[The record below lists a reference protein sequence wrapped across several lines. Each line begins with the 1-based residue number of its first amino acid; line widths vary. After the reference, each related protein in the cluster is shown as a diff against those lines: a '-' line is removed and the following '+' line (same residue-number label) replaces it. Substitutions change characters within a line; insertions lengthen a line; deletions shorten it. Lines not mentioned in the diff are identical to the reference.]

1 MSAPFAQALI
11 ADLGNVPGILLISGY
26 YEPFLVVL
34 SVLCWYELART
45 LKFSPRAAGAS
56 SMLQLAFLLLLSEYL
71 HPGASFFTQ
80 LSADKATAAFIMGP
94 VFFQSLIRSMERP
107 TKSSYTMLLLTG
119 SSLTLMH
126 PVILAYSAFIG
137 GVLILLNWGRTA
149 ITQKVIIIAIL
160 AAILAPQIA
169 LRFIKLPS
177 QEEIPYT
184 SQDIPAQGGIENMVE
199 KWGDTQ
205 FYGFS
210 PSILDMDFP
219 FSEKIPVPQPVMAR
233 GWLVFPFLA
242 VIFALRK
249 FRKQVSAQFILACS
263 LLGVLAWFPF
273 SGWIIGYFLSAWMLE
288 RALWLFPFGLSTVYA
303 LSGVR
308 DIIRA
313 RIYVNRPIDASPS
326 SSYWPLLTIAFLTLG
341 LFLLY
346 MRENNLPDFEK
357 FSAKSQRN
365 RGLADA
371 GQELNRLISDEAYVV
386 GSEQLNDLIPGVS
399 PKSKLITFRISQP
412 SNMPYFSNAEREE
425 RISDT
430 NTLFLKVPSPED
442 KMSLLEKY
450 DVRFLLLQSFDLR
463 LFEDLIA
470 AYPDKVKKIEVG
482 GVVILQVNSP

>member
-1 MSAPFAQALI
+1 
-11 ADLGNVPGILLISGY
+11 
-26 YEPFLVVL
+26 
-34 SVLCWYELART
+34 
-45 LKFSPRAAGAS
+45 
-56 SMLQLAFLLLLSEYL
+56 QLAFLLLLSEYL

-80 LSADKATAAFIMGP
+80 LSADKATAAFIMAP

-107 TKSSYTMLLLTG
+107 TKSSYAMLLLTG

-169 LRFIKLPS
+169 LRFINLPS

-326 SSYWPLLTIAFLTLG
+326 SSYLPLLTIAFLTLG

-425 RISDT
+425 RMSDT

>member
-1 MSAPFAQALI
+1 M
-11 ADLGNVPGILLISGY
+11 
-26 YEPFLVVL
+26 
-34 SVLCWYELART
+34 
-45 LKFSPRAAGAS
+45 
-56 SMLQLAFLLLLSEYL
+56 
-71 HPGASFFTQ
+71 
-80 LSADKATAAFIMGP
+80 
-94 VFFQSLIRSMERP
+94 
-107 TKSSYTMLLLTG
+107 
-119 SSLTLMH
+119 
-126 PVILAYSAFIG
+126 
-137 GVLILLNWGRTA
+137 
-149 ITQKVIIIAIL
+149 
-160 AAILAPQIA
+160 
-169 LRFIKLPS
+169 
-177 QEEIPYT
+177 
-184 SQDIPAQGGIENMVE
+184 
-199 KWGDTQ
+199 
-205 FYGFS
+205 
-210 PSILDMDFP
+210 
-219 FSEKIPVPQPVMAR
+219 
-233 GWLVFPFLA
+233 
-242 VIFALRK
+242 
-249 FRKQVSAQFILACS
+249 
-263 LLGVLAWFPF
+263 
-273 SGWIIGYFLSAWMLE
+273 
-288 RALWLFPFGLSTVYA
+288 
-303 LSGVR
+303 
-308 DIIRA
+308 
-313 RIYVNRPIDASPS
+313 
-326 SSYWPLLTIAFLTLG
+326 PLLTIAFLTLG